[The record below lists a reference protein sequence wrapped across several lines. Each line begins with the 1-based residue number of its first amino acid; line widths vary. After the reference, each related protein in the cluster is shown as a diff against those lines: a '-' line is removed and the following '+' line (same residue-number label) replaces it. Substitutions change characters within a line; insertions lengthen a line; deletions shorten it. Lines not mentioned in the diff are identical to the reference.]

1 MNGWYIALFLYWQ
14 WGVSGNIFVVSLFS
28 PSTTRPPNFYPSI
41 FVFTR
46 PNDGWMGQHKAM
58 VWWHQDGRNM
68 CGIVAPGVEASF
80 STVWFVWVCA
90 GTTILVSPSQQEG
103 WILKWTKNHSQSDP
117 QGTDVVIRSL
127 QEVFEA
133 CNFPFLWMYPVIYIC
148 ATKSMKTL

>member
-117 QGTDVVIRSL
+117 QGNRCCHQEPTGSLWGMQFSFSLDVSSD
-127 QEVFEA
+127 
-133 CNFPFLWMYPVIYIC
+133 IYMC
-148 ATKSMKTL
+148 Y